1 MSNQVQAPPTIR
13 ALLVDDH
20 ALVREGIRQILEK
33 EPDITVVGEA
43 ERGDLALELLKR
55 LEPDVVLLDVRM
67 PGMSGIETTRRIRAS
82 FPKIR
87 ILILSAHADF
97 AVEAFRAG
105 ASGYVLKSARSS
117 ELIAALRSVF
127 LGSTVIQGAL
137 AEALDIWGS
146 GGRSRGRDLL
156 SPREAQILR
165 LIARGLTNRTIARD
179 IGIAPRTADQHVHN
193 IFVKV
198 GVRSRAEAVRYAVE
212 HELAASMETSA
223 DQAPGVPTPGS
234 GRWDQREGPGR

>member
-1 MSNQVQAPPTIR
+1 MSGEAPKPPTIR
-13 ALLVDDH
+13 VLLVDDH
-20 ALVREGIRQILEK
+20 ALVREGIRQILDK
-33 EPDITVVGEA
+33 EPDIAVIGEA
-43 ERGDLALELLKR
+43 ERGDLALELLDR
-55 LEPDVVLLDVRM
+55 LQPDVVLLDVRM
-67 PGMSGIETTRRIRAS
+67 PGMSGIETTRRIRAA

-87 ILILSAHADF
+87 VLILSAYADF

-105 ASGYVLKSARSS
+105 ASGYVLKSAHSS
-117 ELIAALRSVF
+117 ELVAALRSVF
-127 LGSTVIQGAL
+127 FGSIVIQGAL
-137 AEALDIWGS
+137 AQGLSIWES

-165 LIARGLTNRTIARD
+165 LIARGLTNRTIARE

-212 HELAASMETSA
+212 HELA
-223 DQAPGVPTPGS
+223 GPTKAGA
-234 GRWDQREGPGR
+234 G

>member
-1 MSNQVQAPPTIR
+1 MSGLVSGLPTIR
-13 ALLVDDH
+13 VMLVDDH
-20 ALVREGIRQILEK
+20 ALVREGIRQIIDK

-43 ERGDLALELLKR
+43 ERGDVALELLDS
-55 LEPDVVLLDVRM
+55 LQPDVMLLDVRM
-67 PGMSGIETTRRIRAS
+67 PGMSGIETTRRIRAG

-105 ASGYVLKSARSS
+105 ASGYFLKSARSS
-117 ELIAALRSVF
+117 ELLAAIRSVF

-137 AEALDIWGS
+137 AEELDIWRS
-146 GGRSRGRDLL
+146 GGRSQGTDLL

-165 LIARGLTNRTIARD
+165 LIARGLTNRTIAREV
-179 IGIAPRTADQHVHN
+179 GIAPRTADQHVHN

-212 HELAASMETSA
+212 HELNAPAAASA
-223 DQAPGVPTPGS
+223 G
-234 GRWDQREGPGR
+234 

>member
-1 MSNQVQAPPTIR
+1 
-13 ALLVDDH
+13 LLVDDH
-20 ALVREGIRQILEK
+20 ALVREGIRQILER

-43 ERGDLALELLKR
+43 ERGDLALELLDR
-55 LEPDVVLLDVRM
+55 LQADVVLLDVRM

-82 FPKIR
+82 YPSVR
-87 ILILSAHADF
+87 ILILSAHSDF

-127 LGSTVIQGAL
+127 LGSTVIQGSL

-146 GGRSRGRDLL
+146 GGRSRGTDLL

-165 LIARGLTNRTIARD
+165 LIARGLTNRTIARE

-212 HELAASMETSA
+212 HELAA
-223 DQAPGVPTPGS
+223 PTEAGA
-234 GRWDQREGPGR
+234 G

>member
-1 MSNQVQAPPTIR
+1 MSGEVPEPPTIR

-20 ALVREGIRQILEK
+20 ALVREGIRQILDK
-33 EPDITVVGEA
+33 EPDIMVIGEA
-43 ERGDLALELLKR
+43 GRGDLALELLDR
-55 LEPDVVLLDVRM
+55 LQPDVVLLDVRM
-67 PGMSGIETTRRIRAS
+67 PGMSGIETTRRIRAT

-87 ILILSAHADF
+87 VLILSAYADF

-117 ELIAALRSVF
+117 ELVAALRSVF
-127 LGSTVIQGAL
+127 FGSTVIQGAL
-137 AEALDIWGS
+137 ARELSIWES
-146 GGRSRGRDLL
+146 RGRSRGTDLL

-165 LIARGLTNRTIARD
+165 LIARGLTNRTIARE

-212 HELAASMETSA
+212 HELAAPTEGSA
-223 DQAPGVPTPGS
+223 V
-234 GRWDQREGPGR
+234 